1 MHPALAAALAPLEV
15 QVSLHESQP
24 PNPYHGYIQALQFQ
38 PAGFTHALVVQDDVL
53 VCRNFAAAVTCI
65 AEAKPN
71 VPVVLFLGGLPKTT
85 AADSL
90 KAGKRGAHYVR
101 LRMRE
106 FCPVIAV
113 LWPVAK
119 AQEFLDWVATH
130 PKIPGYPNPRSDD
143 AVVGK
148 WTISTRQEV
157 LVTIPSLV
165 QHPDTV
171 VSIIGKRA
179 KWGAD
184 KGRVALTWIGDADP
198 LEIDWS

>member
-1 MHPALAAALAPLEV
+1 MHPALVESLKPLEV
-15 QVSLHESQP
+15 EVSLHESVP
-24 PNPYHGYIQALQFQ
+24 PNPYAGYVKALQFQ
-38 PAGFTHALVVQDDVL
+38 RAGITHVLVVQDDVT
-53 VCRNFAAAVTCI
+53 VCRNFAPAIQRI
-65 AEAKPN
+65 AEAKD
-71 VPVVLFLGGLPKTT
+71 VPVVLFLGGLPRVT
-85 AADSL
+85 AADAL
-90 KAGKRGAHYVR
+90 KAAKRGAHYVR

-106 FCPVIAV
+106 FCPVVAM

-165 QHPDTV
+165 QHPDNV
-171 VSIIGKRA
+171 PSIIGKRA

-184 KGRVALTWIGDADP
+184 KSRVALMWIGDADP